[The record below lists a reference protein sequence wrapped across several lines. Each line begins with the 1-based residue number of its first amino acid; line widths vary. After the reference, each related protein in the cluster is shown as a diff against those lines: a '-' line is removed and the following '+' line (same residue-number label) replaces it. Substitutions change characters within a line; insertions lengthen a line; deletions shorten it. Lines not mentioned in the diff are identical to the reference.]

1 MPRDADR
8 WPLDHTTVELA
19 DGRRVAYCTLGEPD
33 APVVVYC
40 HGTPGSRWELLLAR
54 SALERSRVAVRLV
67 ALDRPGYGTS
77 TFVAQPGF
85 LPWARDL
92 AEVLDRLGIGHVAVL
107 GASGGSPFALGCAR
121 ALGDRVTRV
130 AIVAGVAPPDTPGMQ
145 DAAAL
150 ADESASDL
158 VRRLRYGGLSLAA
171 RMGLTPWLVRRLVAS
186 LGPADRTALDHPRLR
201 AALGRVVREAYA
213 QGGRAAA
220 HEAGLFMRPW
230 DLDLS
235 QVSQEARVWHG
246 DRDTRIPAGVG
257 VSLANRLPRASCVV
271 WPRHGH
277 FSWTVSDDVAD
288 IARFTS
294 GRPLGAG

>member
-1 MPRDADR
+1 MPRDVDR
-8 WPLDHTTVELA
+8 WPLDHATVELA
-19 DGRRVAYCTLGEPD
+19 DGRRVAHCTLGEQD

-54 SALERSRVAVRLV
+54 SALERSQVPLRLV
-67 ALDRPGYGTS
+67 ALDRPGYGPS
-77 TFVAQPGF
+77 TFVAQRGF
-85 LPWARDL
+85 LPWARDV
-92 AEVLDRLGIGHVAVL
+92 AEVLDRLGIGDVAVL

-121 ALGDRVTRV
+121 SLGGRVTRV
-130 AIVAGVAPPDTPGMQ
+130 AIVAGVAPPDMPGMQ

-150 ADESASDL
+150 AGESASDP

-186 LGPADRTALDHPRLR
+186 LGPADREALDRPGLL
-201 AALGRVVREAYA
+201 ASLGRVVGEAYA

-230 DLDLS
+230 DFDLS
-235 QVSQEARVWHG
+235 RVSQEAWVWHG
-246 DRDTRIPAGVG
+246 RQDTRIPARVG
-257 VSLANRLPRASCVV
+257 VSLADRLPRASCAV
-271 WPRHGH
+271 WPQHGH

-288 IARFTS
+288 VARFAS
-294 GRPLGAG
+294 GRSLGTG